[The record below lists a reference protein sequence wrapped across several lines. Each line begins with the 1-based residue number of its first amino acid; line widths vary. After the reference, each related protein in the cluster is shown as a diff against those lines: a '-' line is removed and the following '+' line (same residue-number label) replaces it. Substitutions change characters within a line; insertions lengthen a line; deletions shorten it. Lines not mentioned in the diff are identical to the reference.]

1 VRKATIKIKRF
12 KRYTS
17 RVARTIMHLDLD
29 AFFCA
34 VEELRDPTLKDK
46 PFVVGGK
53 PNERGVVSSASYAA
67 RKFGVRN
74 AMPTSQALR
83 LCPAL
88 VVVSHSR
95 GDYGEYSR
103 RVMSLL
109 REYGGT
115 LEQISIDEAFVDV
128 SGLAIDSKTLALE
141 IQSRIRDEIHLPAS
155 IGIATSKVVAKM
167 ASGTAKPNGVLV
179 IEPGQEAVFLAPM
192 SVGELWGIGKQTVP
206 RLNDIG
212 IHTIGDLQT
221 ASPDRLRRLFHSRA
235 EEVIARARGIDDS
248 PVQTERE
255 TKSISEEITFT
266 KDTRDADEL
275 RKTLLALSDQVAS
288 KLRANELHARTVHLK
303 LRWKDFTTVTR
314 QTTLSQPT
322 QLGDDLF
329 LAVEK
334 LWLANWKRGE
344 WVRLL
349 GVGVSGLE
357 AGAQMK
363 LFDDAERKDRLAV
376 ANVVDALR
384 KQYGSDVVKRASLT
398 SERK

>member
-1 VRKATIKIKRF
+1 
-12 KRYTS
+12 
-17 RVARTIMHLDLD
+17 MD
-29 AFFCA
+29 
-34 VEELRDPTLKDK
+34 
-46 PFVVGGK
+46 
-53 PNERGVVSSASYAA
+53 
-67 RKFGVRN
+67 
-74 AMPTSQALR
+74 
-83 LCPAL
+83 
-88 VVVSHSR
+88 
-95 GDYGEYSR
+95 
-103 RVMSLL
+103 LL
-109 REYGGT
+109 REYGGA
-115 LEQISIDEAFVDV
+115 LEQISIDEAFIDV
-128 SGLAIDSKTLALE
+128 SGLAIDSKTFALE

-212 IHTIGDLQT
+212 IYTIGDLQT
-221 ASPDRLRRLFHSRA
+221 ASPERLRRLFHLRA
-235 EEVIARARGIDDS
+235 EEVIARASGIDDS

-275 RKTLLALSDQVAS
+275 RKTLLVLSDQVAA
-288 KLRANELHARTVHLK
+288 KLRANALHARTVHLK

-314 QTTLSQPT
+314 QTTLREPT
-322 QLGDDLF
+322 QLDDDIF
-329 LAVEK
+329 NVVEK

-344 WVRLL
+344 WVRLI

-357 AGAQMK
+357 ASAQMK
-363 LFDDAERKDRLAV
+363 LFEDAERQDRLAV
-376 ANVVDALR
+376 AKVVDALR
-384 KQYGSDVVKRASLT
+384 QQYGSDVVKRASLT